1 MTTSV
6 VYGSSLRYVNLAQ
19 NESSVTAGA
28 TVSTISSNISTML
41 DTGVTLVQQVNNSA
55 TGTNPNAT
63 FTNTPTNGNAMI
75 AVLARGGDNAASTAP
90 AGWTQ
95 LTAQGSAGA
104 RRLEIFWKRAGAS
117 EAKLHTWTNA
127 TSGLWDLILI
137 EFGGWAAVADPITI
151 IAGANVTTTTST
163 TFNQT
168 GILESVCAVVT
179 SGGSAGTFTNT
190 GTNTESVTNLPFTTT
205 TRFRAMSVDG
215 WTNRPKDQTNQ
226 ISWTTSRPFTRAQV
240 GWTNGT
246 EIYSTTY
253 GPEVGNGTSTSDL
266 IAAQMGMTFQTG
278 SIPDGDTVTSATIS
292 LKAGITAGTWP
303 ANCAVNVYSLAGTAI
318 AASNSNTRTVWKKPT
333 EIQALTRVATRA
345 AGSAWTVGTVYDW
358 TSDSTFPAQINKT
371 GDTTLLIATGD
382 QQTGTTRATGE
393 YANFDP
399 TSNLHYITIVHNFQG
414 AATVA
419 ATLTV
424 TPTITRIASF
434 PRTVATSLTATPVIA
449 RTVAYLRS
457 ITSSVTSTPAITA
470 SVAYL
475 RTITTALTV
484 TPAITRTVSIART
497 IAATLTATGTI
508 LATKIPFV
516 AQVARVIRL
525 GGRTTIQLAQ
535 TVTARLGGRTTIRA
549 PKE

>member
-6 VYGSSLRYVNLAQ
+6 VYASSLRYVNLAQ

-75 AVLARGGDNAASTAP
+75 AILARGGDNAASTAP

-151 IAGANVTTTTST
+151 IAGANVTTTTSS

-168 GILESVCAVVT
+168 GILESVCAVV
-179 SGGSAGTFTNT
+179 SSALSAGTFTNT

-246 EIYSTTY
+246 EIYSGTY
-253 GPEVGNGTSTSDL
+253 GPQVGNGTSTSDL
-266 IAAQMGMTFQTG
+266 IAAQMGATFPTG

-292 LKAGITAGTWP
+292 LKAGITSSYWP

-345 AGSAWTVGTVYDW
+345 AGSAWIVGTVYDW

-371 GDTTLLIATGD
+371 GDTTVLIATGD
-382 QQTGTTRATGE
+382 QQTGTTRATE
-393 YANFDP
+393 EMANFDP
-399 TSNLHYITIVHNFQG
+399 TANLHYITIVHNFQG
-414 AATVA
+414 SATVA
-419 ATLTV
+419 ATLTA
-424 TPTITRIASF
+424 TPTISRTLAYARSIA
-434 PRTVATSLTATPVIA
+434 ASLTATPVIA

-470 SVAYL
+470 GLSYL
-475 RTITTALTV
+475 RTITASLTT
-484 TPAITRTVSIART
+484 TPVIQRT
-497 IAATLTATGTI
+497 IAISQTITASLTATGAI

>member
-19 NESSVTAGA
+19 NENGVTAGA
-28 TVSTISSNISTML
+28 TVSTISSNIGTML

-95 LTAQGSAGA
+95 LTAQGSAGT

-137 EFGGWAAVADPITI
+137 EFGGWAAVADPTTI

-179 SGGSAGTFTNT
+179 SGGSVGTFTNT

-205 TRFRAMSVDG
+205 TRFRAMSVDA

-240 GWTNGT
+240 GWANGT
-246 EIYSTTY
+246 EVYSGTY

-266 IAAQMGMTFQTG
+266 LAAQMGMTFQTG
-278 SIPDGDTVTSATIS
+278 SVPDGDTVTSATIS
-292 LKAGITAGTWP
+292 LKAGPTVGTWP
-303 ANCAVNVYSLAGTAI
+303 ANCGLNVYSLAGTAI

-345 AGSAWTVGTVYDW
+345 AGSAWTAGTVYDW
-358 TSDSTFPAQINKT
+358 TSDATFPAQINKT

-382 QQTGTTRATGE
+382 QQTGTTRATSE

-399 TSNLHYITIVHNFQG
+399 TVTLHYITIIHNFQG

-419 ATLTV
+419 ATLIA

-434 PRTVATSLTATPVIA
+434 PRSVATSLTATPVIA

-484 TPAITRTVSIART
+484 TPAITRTVSIAKT
-497 IAATLTATGTI
+497 ITASLTATGSI
-508 LATKIPFV
+508 VATKITFV

-525 GGRTTIQLAQ
+525 GGRTTIQIAQ